1 MQNLDKEDEVESKKV
16 SLDCVFCFIVFS
28 NLWSILA
35 STIINYDSRVVL
47 TRKLVIF
54 TTLGS

>member
-54 TTLGS
+54 TTLG